1 MKLDRTV
8 SIAPMMARTD
18 RHFRYLARL
27 ITRHALL
34 YTEMITTGALLRG
47 DTARYLAHDDAEHP
61 LALQLGGCDPGD
73 LARSARLAEAA
84 GFDEVNLNIGCPSDR
99 VQAAR
104 FGACLMAEPE
114 LVADC
119 VAAMRAAVKLPVTVK
134 TRTGIDRQ
142 DSYENLSR
150 FITTVAAASCGTFII
165 HARKA
170 WLRGLSPKE
179 NRDLPPLRYDVVHSL
194 KREFPELEII
204 LNGGVTSLDQAH
216 GELMHVDG
224 VMLGREAYQ
233 NPFCLAEVDRRFYGD
248 SAAPRTR
255 EQVLSQFIAYVE
267 RQLMHGA
274 PLSQIAPHMMGIFH
288 GQMGARQW
296 RGCLSRLVNERR
308 DDIRDIDDARSRMDS
323 MNKVSAEEA
332 MECSSP
338 L

>member
-1 MKLDRTV
+1 MKLDRTL

-47 DTARYLAHDDAEHP
+47 DAARLLAHDDTEHP
-61 LALQLGGCDPGD
+61 LALQLGGCDPQD
-73 LARSARLAEAA
+73 LARCARLAEEA
-84 GFDEVNLNIGCPSDR
+84 GFDEVNLNVGCPSDR

-104 FGACLMAEPE
+104 FGACLMAEPA

-119 VAAMRAAVKLPVTVK
+119 VAAMCGAVALPVTVK
-134 TRTGIDRQ
+134 TRIGIDRQ
-142 DSYENLSR
+142 DSFEVLSR
-150 FITTVAAASCGTFII
+150 FVATVAAAGCGTFII

-179 NRDLPPLRYDVVHSL
+179 NRALPPLRYDVVRRL
-194 KREFPELEII
+194 KQEFPGLEII

-216 GELMHVDG
+216 AELMHVDG

-233 NPFCLAEVDRRFYGD
+233 NPFSLAEVDSRFYGD
-248 SAAPRTR
+248 SAAARTR
-255 EQVLSQFIAYVE
+255 DEVLSEFIAYLE
-267 RQLMHGA
+267 RRQLMYGT

-288 GQMGARQW
+288 GQKGARLW
-296 RGCLSRLVNERR
+296 RGCLSMVGARR
-308 DDIRDIDDARSRMDS
+308 GYLRNIEEVQRQLAAI
-323 MNKVSAEEA
+323 NKVTAEDA